1 MKYKLYVILHDVK
14 KMIFETND
22 LHEVIYNLYKYEF
35 GDKVCKEEKLLS
47 KSKISKVGMFH
58 IDYYFIVD
66 DDERYPFDIC
76 NYWLL
81 FERHIN
87 EI

>member
-14 KMIFETND
+14 RMIFETNN

-35 GDKVCKEEKLLS
+35 GDEVCKEEKKLLS

-58 IDYYFIVD
+58 IAYYYFIVD
-66 DDERYPFDIC
+66 DDERYPFGIS

-81 FERHIN
+81 FE
-87 EI
+87 EVYK

>member
-14 KMIFETND
+14 KMIFATNN

-35 GDKVCKEEKLLS
+35 GDKVSMEEKLLP

-58 IDYYFIVD
+58 IAYYFTVD
-66 DDERYPFDIC
+66 DKSEFYDIS

-81 FERHIN
+81 FE
-87 EI
+87 EVYK

>member
-1 MKYKLYVILHDVK
+1 MKYKLYVILHDAK
-14 KMIFETND
+14 KLIFETDN

-47 KSKISKVGMFH
+47 KSKISKIGMFH
-58 IDYYFIVD
+58 IAYYFIVD
-66 DDERYPFDIC
+66 DDESEFYDIS

-81 FERHIN
+81 FE
-87 EI
+87 EAYK